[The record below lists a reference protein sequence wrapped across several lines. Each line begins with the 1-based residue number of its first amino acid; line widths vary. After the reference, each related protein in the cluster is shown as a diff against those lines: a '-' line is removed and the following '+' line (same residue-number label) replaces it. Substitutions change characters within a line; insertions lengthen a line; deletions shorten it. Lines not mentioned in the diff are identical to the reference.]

1 MNFNIMPKGVGWG
14 GGGLGEQ
21 LMKNKLKYVKSE
33 ARTKIELIF
42 HLIN

>member
-1 MNFNIMPKGVGWG
+1 MNFNIMPKGGWG
-14 GGGLGEQ
+14 GEGGEQ
-21 LMKNKLKYVKSE
+21 LMKNKLKYVKKK

>member
-14 GGGLGEQ
+14 GGGGEQ
-21 LMKNKLKYVKSE
+21 LMKNKLKYVKRE

-42 HLIN
+42 HLSN

>member
-1 MNFNIMPKGVGWG
+1 MNFNIMPKGGWG
-14 GGGLGEQ
+14 GGEQ
-21 LMKNKLKYVKSE
+21 LMKNKLKYVKRK